1 MARLVIFGI
10 AVEEYAE
17 VAVSALPEW
26 GFTRVSGAVYF
37 HEVPLAESGDI
48 GGAKETELLLFET
61 LPKVEVSHYSQLVTD
76 S

>member
-1 MARLVIFGI
+1 MVVFGI
-10 AVEEYAE
+10 AVEECAE
-17 VAVSALPEW
+17 VAVGALPEW

-48 GGAKETELLLFET
+48 GRAKETELPLFET
-61 LPKVEVSHYSQLVTD
+61 LPKVEVNQHSGLVTD